1 MPTARLP
8 QHISNMPTIDRHTF
22 REDVPMDRR
31 RATALSCR
39 VASPRAPL
47 HLPRQVVRDSAS
59 ALNDGPQVVSQ
70 EDCQSCTG
78 VREIVSRRCN

>member
-8 QHISNMPTIDRHTF
+8 HHISEMPTIDRHTF
-22 REDVPMDRR
+22 REDVRMDRR

-59 ALNDGPQVVSQ
+59 ALNDRERHNFYTLGTGLTSQ
-70 EDCQSCTG
+70 FFVCKF
-78 VREIVSRRCN
+78 R